1 MITVKSFVFGPFQ
14 ENTYLLINEN
24 KEVIIVDPG
33 FYEPHEQALFDE
45 YIQEHGLKPVLLLN
59 THCHLDHVFGNAHIH
74 RTYDLQPCLHP
85 LEKPVLDHGPA
96 VGLMYN
102 LPFEGY
108 MGDVQPLEHGQTLL
122 FGNDSFEVLFVPGH
136 SPGHVCFYHTKQRFL
151 IAGDTLFHRS
161 IGRTDLPGGNH
172 ADLLR
177 SIREVLF
184 ALPDEVVVHSGHGP
198 VTTIGE
204 EKQENPFLQ

>member
-1 MITVKSFVFGPFQ
+1 
-14 ENTYLLINEN
+14 
-24 KEVIIVDPG
+24 
-33 FYEPHEQALFDE
+33 
-45 YIQEHGLKPVLLLN
+45 
-59 THCHLDHVFGNAHIH
+59 
-74 RTYDLQPCLHP
+74 

>member
-1 MITVKSFVFGPFQ
+1 
-14 ENTYLLINEN
+14 
-24 KEVIIVDPG
+24 
-33 FYEPHEQALFDE
+33 
-45 YIQEHGLKPVLLLN
+45 
-59 THCHLDHVFGNAHIH
+59 
-74 RTYDLQPCLHP
+74 
-85 LEKPVLDHGPA
+85 LDHGPA

-108 MGDVQPLEHGQTLL
+108 MGPFEPLAHGQILL
-122 FGNDSFEVLFVPGH
+122 FGKDSLEVLFVPGH
-136 SPGHVCFYHTKQRFL
+136 SPGHVCFYHAKQRIL

-184 ALPDEVVVHSGHGP
+184 ALPDDVMVYSGHGP